1 MSVCL
6 PDKLS
11 LDIVLS
17 FPPTDV
23 TVGLSCPNYFVS
35 EGDEVVN
42 ISLELTGNSE
52 REITVLIQTQNGSAT
67 GCLGG

>member
-1 MSVCL
+1 M
-6 PDKLS
+6 
-11 LDIVLS
+11 
-17 FPPTDV
+17 

-52 REITVLIQTQNGSAT
+52 REIAVLIQTQNGSAT